1 MLSNF
6 IEIWMIFMG
15 LFGCYALI
23 PQTNKIIRNRSSHDV
38 SAKYW
43 NIALFCQINW
53 LMYGFYLSSLCLVV
67 LNIIAI
73 SLTSRLIFYI
83 YKYRE
88 VKLS

>member
-1 MLSNF
+1 
-6 IEIWMIFMG
+6 
-15 LFGCYALI
+15 
-23 PQTNKIIRNRSSHDV
+23 
-38 SAKYW
+38 W